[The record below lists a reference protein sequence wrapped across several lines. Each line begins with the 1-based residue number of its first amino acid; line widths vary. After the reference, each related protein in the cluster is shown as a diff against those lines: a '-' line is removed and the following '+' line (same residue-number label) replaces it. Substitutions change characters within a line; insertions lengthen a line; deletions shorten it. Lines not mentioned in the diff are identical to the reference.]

1 MPDRCRTL
9 APSAL
14 GKLTA
19 QAKLQVRQR
28 DTGIPQF
35 EIADPQPLALLPE
48 PDPGDLF
55 FDFEGDPL
63 WTADGHE
70 WGLEYLFGVLE
81 AGPAGRFRPLWAHN
95 RVDERK
101 ALTDFLA
108 MVAKRRKRRPN
119 MHIYHYAPYEKTAL
133 LRLAGRY
140 GVGEDEV
147 DELLAQRYAG
157 RPIPLGTQEHSRGRG
172 VVQPQGAGT
181 AVHGRAAARR

>member
-1 MPDRCRTL
+1 MPDL

-19 QAKLQVRQR
+19 QAKLQVLQR

-35 EIADPQPLALLPE
+35 EIVDPQPLTLLPE

-63 WTADGHE
+63 WTADGRE

-81 AGPAGRFRPLWAHN
+81 AAGTFRPLWAHD
-95 RVDERK
+95 RVNERK

-147 DELLAQRYAG
+147 DDLLRNG
-157 RPIPLGTQEHSRGRG
+157 RWLTCIRWCARAFAWARS
-172 VVQPQGAGT
+172 
-181 AVHGRAAARR
+181 RAA